1 MIFVTTGTQAP
12 FDRLIQMVDE
22 MAPEIEG
29 HEVIA
34 QAFKGTYIAKHIQ
47 VLDFLEPKKFK
58 ELFDNADLII
68 SHAGMGTVISALTT
82 GKTLIIVP
90 RNAKLG
96 EHRNDHQLATA
107 RKLDE
112 LNYVHVAFD
121 SGTLVK
127 LTKRLLNE
135 DNSGNPPK
143 VAEFASGRLIS
154 SLRKYIHDGA

>member
-96 EHRNDHQLATA
+96 EQIGR
-107 RKLDE
+107 
-112 LNYVHVAFD
+112 
-121 SGTLVK
+121 
-127 LTKRLLNE
+127 
-135 DNSGNPPK
+135 
-143 VAEFASGRLIS
+143 ASCRES
-154 SLRKYIHDGA
+154 MYT